1 MPPLYFSDPACLE
14 HDPSAHVPGHPDT
27 PERLEAIER
36 MLAPSDWLGW
46 ERRDAPAAQEAE
58 LELIHSPRQIQ
69 QIKQLSL
76 EGGGAIDADTFV
88 GEPSF
93 RAALHAVGGACEMT
107 RALVAGDAR
116 LGFCAVRPSGHHA
129 EPDRAMGFCLFNN
142 VAVAAELAIRQLGLS
157 RVFILDWDVHHG
169 NGTAEAFRRRPDVLF
184 ASIHQAGIYPGSG
197 PLSDVGS
204 GPGEGY
210 TINLPVP
217 AGSEE
222 DLWLSLI
229 EHIVLP
235 AAHAFEPELVLVSA
249 GFDAHRED
257 PLAGCR
263 LETASFA
270 EIARHV
276 RDLAERLGVPLGVV
290 LEGGYQPSVLGEC
303 VSETLTALSGEQPPI
318 AVAPEALLSSRAAAQ
333 IAHYWP
339 L

>member
-1 MPPLYFSDPACLE
+1 MPPLYFSHPACLE
-14 HDPSAHVPGHPDT
+14 HDPRAHMPEHPDT
-27 PERLEAIER
+27 PERLLAIER
-36 MLAPSDWLGW
+36 TLAASDWLGW
-46 ERRDAPAAQEAE
+46 ERREAPAAAE
-58 LELIHSPRQIQ
+58 QQLQLIHSPREVQ
-69 QIKQLSL
+69 QVKQLSL
-76 EGGGAIDADTFV
+76 GGGGAIDGDTFV
-88 GEPSF
+88 GEPSY
-93 RAALHAVGGACEMT
+93 RAALHAAGGACEMA
-107 RALVAGDAR
+107 RALLAKEAE

-142 VAVAAELAIRQLGLS
+142 VALAAEHAIRELGVA

-169 NGTAEAFRRRPDVLF
+169 NGTAEAFRRRADVLF
-184 ASIHQAGIYPGSG
+184 ASIHQSGIYPGTG
-197 PLSDVGS
+197 PLGDVGS

-222 DLWLSLI
+222 ELWLSLV

-235 AAHAFEPELVLVSA
+235 AAQAFEPELVLVSA

-263 LETASFA
+263 LETESFA
-270 EIARHV
+270 EMARHV
-276 RDLAERLGVPLGVV
+276 RDFARRLGAPLGVV

-303 VSETLTALSGEQPPI
+303 VRETLAALASEVPPCS
-318 AVAPEALLSSRAAAQ
+318 AAPEALLTSRAAAQ

>member
-1 MPPLYFSDPACLE
+1 MPPLYLSDPACLE
-14 HDPSAHVPGHPDT
+14 HDPSAHMPGHPDT
-27 PERLEAIER
+27 PGRLEAIER
-36 MLAPSDWLGW
+36 TLATSDWLGW
-46 ERRDAPAAQEAE
+46 ERRDAPAAQEDE
-58 LELIHSPRQIQ
+58 LQLIHSDRQIQ
-69 QIKQLSL
+69 QIKQLSQD
-76 EGGGAIDADTFV
+76 GGGAIDADTFV

-116 LGFCAVRPSGHHA
+116 LGFCAVRPPGHHA

-142 VAVAAELAIRQLGLS
+142 IAVAAELAIRQLGLS

-169 NGTAEAFRRRPDVLF
+169 NGTAEAFRRRSDVLF

-229 EHIVLP
+229 EQIVLP
-235 AAHAFEPELVLVSA
+235 AAHAFQPELVLVSA

-263 LETASFA
+263 LETSSFA

-276 RDLAERLGVPLGVV
+276 RGLAERLGVPLGVV
-290 LEGGYQPSVLGEC
+290 LEGGYQPSILGEC

-318 AVAPEALLSSRAAAQ
+318 AVAPEALLTSRAAAQ
-333 IAHYWP
+333 ISRYWP